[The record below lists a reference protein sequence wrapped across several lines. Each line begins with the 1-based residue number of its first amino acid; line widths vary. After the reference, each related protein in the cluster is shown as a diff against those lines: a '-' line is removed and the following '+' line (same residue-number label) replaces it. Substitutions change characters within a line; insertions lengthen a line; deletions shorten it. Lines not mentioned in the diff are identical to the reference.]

1 MLLGMS
7 TAAQKVLEAALALS
21 DEDREELHEAL
32 IRSLEAAQRAELSRR
47 IHDLVDGEVESVAW
61 DVESVAWDEVQRR
74 ARLALDER

>member
-32 IRSLEAAQRAELSRR
+32 VRSLEATQRAELSRR

-61 DVESVAWDEVQRR
+61 DEVERR